1 VPPARPSPPLQPL
14 QRPTMP
20 VLVVTQLL
28 GALSLAAG
36 GTAGALL
43 AKVLAAAR
51 SAGLPLSLLVLL
63 GNITQP
69 P

>member
-1 VPPARPSPPLQPL
+1 VPTAPPSPPLQPL

-36 GTAGALL
+36 GTTGALL
-43 AKVLAAAR
+43 AKVLAG
-51 SAGLPLSLLVLL
+51 SAESPG
-63 GNITQP
+63 GHCRCWCC
-69 P
+69 